1 MKKEFTV
8 EKLKRK
14 LQYPRTC
21 PGRFHCQ
28 KHTFALKYPITSEK
42 FSPFFEK
49 GSERSTFCGKMAL
62 EKNTRE
68 SDLKTEKRMGDIE
81 KIDKQILEYFSM
93 VAFHFFLSP
102 EKKFCKRRSPHYVE
116 YLGKWIG
123 PVSCVH
129 FCPVFPCEGPQHK
142 KHGASFKACIHPEA
156 KRERIKYPLGSN
168 GMVLSTATL
177 PDFNIVFTMPGSY
190 H

>member
-93 VAFHFFLSP
+93 VAFHFFCLL
-102 EKKFCKRRSPHYVE
+102 KKNFAREDLHIMLNIWE
-116 YLGKWIG
+116 NGLGL
-123 PVSCVH
+123 
-129 FCPVFPCEGPQHK
+129 FPVFIFVLCFPVKDLNTKNMGPRSK
-142 KHGASFKACIHPEA
+142 PAFILKLSA
-156 KRERIKYPLGSN
+156 RGSN
-168 GMVLSTATL
+168 THWAAMAWSCPQPPFLTST
-177 PDFNIVFTMPGSY
+177 
-190 H
+190 